1 VVYDENFT
9 KKKKDLWTVPRKII
23 NIKEPVNQSA
33 HRPNSIKI
41 LLPKLQ
47 TPKSRLNIRGEE
59 LSSKFIRSSDKQIR
73 RMFD

>member
-1 VVYDENFT
+1 MVYDENFT

-23 NIKEPVNQSA
+23 NVKEPINQSA
-33 HRPNSIKI
+33 YRPNSIKI